1 MPTPLRLSALSLAP
15 LPLAAGLFAPQ
26 AAAEEPAPLEVIMP
40 ADPRAR
46 AGHEEYGYAQAV
58 AHRDT
63 LYLSGVVAGVFGEE
77 SEQAAYERAFAQIE
91 AILRRNGSDLS
102 QVIDMTT
109 YHTDLIAQ
117 IDAFAAAKKAKM
129 GDHFPAWTA
138 IDVDRLLP
146 DGGLVE
152 IKVVAR
158 RVRPA
163 G

>member
-1 MPTPLRLSALSLAP
+1 MPIPLRLAVLPLSAALLAP
-15 LPLAAGLFAPQ
+15 S
-26 AAAEEPAPLEVIMP
+26 AAAAVQEPAPLEVIMP
-40 ADPRAR
+40 ADPRAG
-46 AGHEEYGYAQAV
+46 AGHEQYGYAQAV
-58 AHRDT
+58 AHGDT
-63 LYLSGVVAGVFGEE
+63 LYLSGVVAGRFNEE
-77 SEQAAYERAFAQIE
+77 SEQAAYERTFSQID

-117 IDAFAAAKKAKM
+117 IDTFAAAKKAKM
-129 GDHFPAWTA
+129 GGHYPAWTA

-152 IKVVAR
+152 VKIVAR

-163 G
+163 S